1 MVLPIR
7 LTNQRKKD
15 RIMSKK
21 QPQHK
26 LLTKGERIS
35 VEELI
40 ATLYLNSLRQGIQ
53 VRTNA
58 VGLPIEVFIASHA
71 DDSYP
76 IKVWADGAISEDLF
90 TVNKVVKLPPL
101 LTWVKCVT
109 KAGMHTL
116 TKEKLYLLV
125 AEIESTRVDN
135 HTFPAYTVV
144 VDNFYVATPYHS
156 TRFTK

>member
-1 MVLPIR
+1 
-7 LTNQRKKD
+7 
-15 RIMSKK
+15 MSKK

-40 ATLYLNSLRQGIQ
+40 ATLYLNSIRQGIQ
-53 VRTNA
+53 VRTNV
-58 VGLPIEVFIASHA
+58 VGLPVEVFLASNA

-90 TVNKVVKLPPL
+90 TIKRVVKLPPL
-101 LTWVKCVT
+101 LTWVKCVDT
-109 KAGMHTL
+109 HSVHTL

-125 AEIESTRVDN
+125 EEVASTRVDN
-135 HTFPAYTVV
+135 HTFPSYMVV
-144 VDNFYVATPYHS
+144 VDNFYEATPYHS

>member
-1 MVLPIR
+1 
-7 LTNQRKKD
+7 
-15 RIMSKK
+15 MSKK

-58 VGLPIEVFIASHA
+58 VGLPIEVFIASNA

-76 IKVWADGAISEDLF
+76 IKVWADGAISEDFF
-90 TVNKVVKLPPL
+90 TVKSVVKLQPL

-116 TKEKLYLLV
+116 TKGKLYLLV
-125 AEIESTRVDN
+125 EEIESERVDN
-135 HTFPAYTVV
+135 HTFPAYSVV
-144 VDNFYVATPYHS
+144 VDDFYVATPYHS

>member
-1 MVLPIR
+1 
-7 LTNQRKKD
+7 
-15 RIMSKK
+15 MSKK
-21 QPQHK
+21 QPQPQHQ
-26 LLTKGERIS
+26 LLTKGELIS

-40 ATLYLNSLRQGIQ
+40 ATMYLNSLRQGIQ

-58 VGLPIEVFIASHA
+58 VGLPVEVLLASNA

-90 TVNKVVKLPPL
+90 TVKSVVKLPPL

-109 KAGMHTL
+109 NAGMYTL
-116 TKEKLYLLV
+116 TKGKRYLLV
-125 AEIESTRVDN
+125 EEIESVRVDN
-135 HTFPAYTVV
+135 HTFPSYTVV
-144 VDNFYVATPYHS
+144 VDNFYVATAYHS

>member
-1 MVLPIR
+1 
-7 LTNQRKKD
+7 
-15 RIMSKK
+15 MSKK
-21 QPQHK
+21 QPHK
-26 LLTKGERIS
+26 LLTTGERIS

-40 ATLYLNSLRQGIQ
+40 ATLYLNSIRQGIQ

-58 VGLPIEVFIASHA
+58 VGVPIEVFIASHA

-90 TVNKVVKLPPL
+90 AVKSVVKLPTL
-101 LTWVKCVT
+101 LTWVKCVDT
-109 KAGMHTL
+109 HSVHTL

-125 AEIESTRVDN
+125 EEVASTRVDN
-135 HTFPAYTVV
+135 HTFPSYMVV
-144 VDNFYVATPYHS
+144 VDNFYEATPYHS

>member
-1 MVLPIR
+1 
-7 LTNQRKKD
+7 
-15 RIMSKK
+15 MSKK
-21 QPQHK
+21 QPQHQHK

-40 ATLYLNSLRQGIQ
+40 ATLYLNSLRKGIQ

-58 VGLPIEVFIASHA
+58 VGLPVEVFLASNA

-76 IKVWADGAISEDLF
+76 IKVWADGAISEDFF
-90 TVNKVVKLPPL
+90 TVKSVVKLPPL

-109 KAGMHTL
+109 NAGMHTL
-116 TKEKLYLLV
+116 TKGKLYLLV
-125 AEIESTRVDN
+125 EEIESTRVDN
-135 HTFPAYTVV
+135 HTFPAYMAV

>member
-1 MVLPIR
+1 
-7 LTNQRKKD
+7 
-15 RIMSKK
+15 MSKK
-21 QPQHK
+21 QPQHQ

-90 TVNKVVKLPPL
+90 TVKSVVKLPQV
-101 LTWVKCVT
+101 LTWVKCVDT
-109 KAGMHTL
+109 HSVHTL
-116 TKEKLYLLV
+116 TKGKLYLLV
-125 AEIESTRVDN
+125 EEIESTRVDN
-135 HTFPAYTVV
+135 HTFPAYIVI
-144 VDNFYVATPYHS
+144 VDNFYEATPYHS